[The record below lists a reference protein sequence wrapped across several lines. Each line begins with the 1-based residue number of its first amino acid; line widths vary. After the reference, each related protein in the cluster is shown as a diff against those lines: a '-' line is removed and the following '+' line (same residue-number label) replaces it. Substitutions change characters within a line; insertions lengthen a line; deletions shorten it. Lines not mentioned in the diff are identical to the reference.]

1 MPGLEYSVAQN
12 SPRNPVPWSPQDDE
26 ALKQQAMQLALAIG
40 PGAIKGQSLDGIMRM
55 MEMSRGMLNDTAGL
69 SPAWQGDPFAGWQP
83 SQAAQQAISPQA
95 LWKALKMAGQFFT
108 E

>member
-12 SPRNPVPWSPQDDE
+12 SPRNPIPWSPQDDE

-40 PGAIKGQSLDGIMRM
+40 PGAIQGQSLDGVLKM
-55 MEMSRGMLNDTAGL
+55 MEMSRGMFSDA
-69 SPAWQGDPFAGWQP
+69 SAMPSAWTGDPFAGWQP
-83 SQAAQQAISPQA
+83 SQSARQDVSPQA
-95 LWKALKMAGQFFT
+95 LWKALKMAGKFFT